1 MLHASHHVRHQ
12 SKILTQRPLHNVEFE
27 NLDQTPGFCP
37 RRRAKKL
44 RRKEMIL
51 KTDIFT
57 FLKIHSNLKGED
69 NHVTNYD
76 IIMNEA
82 PECGGLFNLA
92 NVAKIENFSPNNG
105 R

>member
-1 MLHASHHVRHQ
+1 
-12 SKILTQRPLHNVEFE
+12 
-27 NLDQTPGFCP
+27 
-37 RRRAKKL
+37 
-44 RRKEMIL
+44 MIL

-92 NVAKIENFSPNNG
+92 NVAKIENFSPQSAQSQTAFPGHPGDWEWPGDQALDNG